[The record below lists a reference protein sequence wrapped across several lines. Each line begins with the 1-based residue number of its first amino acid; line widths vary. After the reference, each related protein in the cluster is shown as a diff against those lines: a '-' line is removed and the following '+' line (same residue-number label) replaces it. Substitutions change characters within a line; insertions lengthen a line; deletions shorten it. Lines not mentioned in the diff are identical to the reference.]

1 MPRWNSREMLE
12 PASRAAGIHPARPDP
27 YVRWAERTGWRG
39 YCRTVEG
46 TRMPSPTRVRI
57 LACAASPAH
66 LKEVFKARGPLFE
79 ISDLYDEQGSVPGG
93 DGQPALHFTATV
105 PRDRL
110 GELDDPRYGLRW
122 ELAVPLREAQT
133 LVEVEE
139 VGRFGSG
146 ERDAEQMLAREVL
159 QPPAHKPH
167 PVGTKAVGKK
177 GETVVAVVDYGAPFL
192 HMNFQDGAGRTRI
205 RALWDQDR
213 RFMRSW
219 WAAPPRAGYGRE
231 LSAASIQA
239 LLAANR
245 DAARR
250 QRFDEAVVYRT
261 LDYLIAYR
269 DPRRR
274 VYVAT
279 HGAHVLD
286 MAGGLRDP
294 LTVAPAKPA
303 PPAKNLVF
311 VQLPAMTAA
320 DSSGGSL
327 GAQLLDAVRYVLDV
341 CHPQAKVVVNISYG
355 SAAGSH
361 DGSSLTERALDELL
375 ERRCRNFAI
384 VLAAGNSR
392 RTDTHAHRAAGRDRS
407 ARLRLALEP
416 GDSTDTFMELW
427 YPLPA
432 PYAPVLGLRVRTPGR
447 DWSDWVRPGEEAALL
462 DERGEVAALLQHRLL
477 APGSLNQS
485 MALLATAPTAA
496 PVGDPGPLAEAGL
509 WEIEVRIE
517 PATNGR
523 DVGAGE
529 SIEFDAWVE
538 RDDPGDLGIG
548 AQPRFVELDDDD
560 QANTL
565 SSIATGEHTV
575 VVGGYRIA
583 DGRPVDYASRP
594 APAARGRPLPFVLAA
609 CEEDAQ
615 DPDIR
620 AAAVRSTE
628 THRMNGTS
636 VAAPV
641 VARRLSKIMENR
653 DVDRGD
659 WPDILLALARD
670 EASFVRLPPDDW

>member
-1 MPRWNSREMLE
+1 MARWNAREMLE
-12 PASRAAGIHPARPDP
+12 PASRAFEMHPPRPDP
-27 YVRWAERTGWRG
+27 YARWAERTDWRG

-57 LACAASPAH
+57 LARAETPAH
-66 LKEVFKARGPLFE
+66 LRNVFGAQNSFFE
-79 ISDLYDEQGSVPGG
+79 ISPLYDENGSVPGG

-110 GELDDPRYGLRW
+110 AELDDPHYGLRW

-159 QPPAHKPH
+159 QAPAQKPPPIGA
-167 PVGTKAVGKK
+167 GAVGSK
-177 GETVVAVVDYGAPFL
+177 GEAVVAVVDYGAPFL
-192 HMNFQDGAGRTRI
+192 HVNFQDGKGRTRI

-231 LSAASIQA
+231 LSAAAIQA
-239 LLAANR
+239 MLEDNR
-245 DAARR
+245 DADRR

-274 VYVAT
+274 VYNAT

-286 MAGGLRDP
+286 MAGGQRDP
-294 LTVAPAKPA
+294 LIATPAEPK
-303 PPAKNLVF
+303 PPARNLVF

-341 CHPQAKVVVNISYG
+341 CHPEAKVVVNISYG

-361 DGSSLTERALDELL
+361 DGSSLTESALDELL
-375 ERRCRNFAI
+375 ERRGRNFAI

-392 RTDTHAHRAAGRDRS
+392 RTDTHAHRVASPERS

-416 GDSTDTFMELW
+416 GDSTDTFVELW
-427 YPLPA
+427 YPQPK
-432 PYAPVLGLRVRTPGR
+432 PYAPVLGVRVRTPQR
-447 DWSDWVRPGEEAALL
+447 DWSDWVRPGEEVALL
-462 DERGEVAALLQHRLL
+462 DERGEVTALLQHRLL
-477 APGSLNQS
+477 APGSLTQS

-523 DVGAGE
+523 DVAAGE
-529 SIEFDAWVE
+529 SIAFDAWVE

-548 AQPRFVELDDDD
+548 AQPRFVDLDDDD
-560 QANTL
+560 QTNTL
-565 SSIATGEHTV
+565 SSIATGAHTV
-575 VVGGYRIA
+575 VVGGYRIGGA
-583 DGRPVDYASRP
+583 RPVDYGSRP
-594 APAARGRPLPFVLAA
+594 ALAARGRHLPFVLAA

-628 THRMNGTS
+628 TYRMNGTS

-641 VARRLSKIMENR
+641 VARRLSEIMESR
-653 DVDRGD
+653 DVDRAD
-659 WPDILLALARD
+659 WPAILLALARD
-670 EASFVRLPPDDW
+670 ETSFVRLPPEDW